1 MLLSA
6 TYGTGQ
12 VLKFIS
18 TDHAI
23 LQFDIQIK
31 TEKTQASRC
40 FVYDYHNH
48 NTDFKRLREAV
59 QAENLSAVI
68 DPTKMLMKIS
78 LIGLMF

>member
-6 TYGTGQ
+6 TYTGH
-12 VLKFIS
+12 VLKFIF

-31 TEKTQASRC
+31 TEKNQASRC
-40 FVYDYHNH
+40 FVYDYHN
-48 NTDFKRLREAV
+48 TDVKRLREAV

-68 DPTKMLMKIS
+68 DPTKILMKIS
-78 LIGLMF
+78 LIGLML